1 MKKIIF
7 FISIVFTNFIFAQCE
22 NYNQLQCSNNINC
35 EWVEDIESENC
46 SDWSYSNQ
54 CNAIDECE
62 WSSYQ
67 IDCGTATGYSD
78 CNISAGCSY
87 SWLTYTCSGWTTISE
102 CSGGY
107 YEVDNSYCQEIEMPE
122 CSEMNQSQCG
132 DDINCGWVED
142 IVAGYCWN
150 HNTAAS
156 CPDYPACSWFCD
168 GCWYLGECCGSYICT
183 GGYYEIDNSTC
194 EESEINYLLGDIT
207 QDGTININDVVL
219 VVNLILYQE
228 YNQLADINQD
238 NTVNVADAIQIID
251 IILNGEI

>member
-1 MKKIIF
+1 MIMNLMKYFLII
-7 FISIVFTNFIFAQCE
+7 ISLFGSLLQAQCDD
-22 NYNQLQCSNNINC
+22 YNQPQCSNDNNC
-35 EWVEDIESENC
+35 EWIEDIE
-46 SDWSYSNQ
+46 
-54 CNAIDECE
+54 
-62 WSSYQ
+62 
-67 IDCGTATGYSD
+67 TGY
-78 CNISAGCSY
+78 
-87 SWLTYTCSGWTTISE
+87 
-102 CSGGY
+102 
-107 YEVDNSYCQEIEMPE
+107 
-122 CSEMNQSQCG
+122 CG
-132 DDINCGWVED
+132 S
-142 IVAGYCWN
+142 
-150 HNTAAS
+150 HNTASS
-156 CPDYPACSWFCD
+156 CPNYPACSWSCD